1 VYFTRKR
8 FNFTFQ
14 NGGNLRQQWTASKRK
29 EKKKNLC
36 LFSQSG
42 GFLHS
47 GLFDK
52 TNSQIVPKN
61 GLLICASK
69 LHVFRVHLQLSL
81 QVKV

>member
-1 VYFTRKR
+1 MEKICV
-8 FNFTFQ
+8 N
-14 NGGNLRQQWTASKRK
+14 NGLRQKRK

-36 LFSQSG
+36 LFNQSG

-61 GLLICASK
+61 GLLICAS
-69 LHVFRVHLQLSL
+69 SL
-81 QVKV
+81 QVIIIVYKLNLQLHLQVT